1 MSNTLLSSAENPV
14 NIRLHIRRWPLVGTA
29 LGTALGTARGTALG
43 VAALT
48 VLALGVAAFAPAR
61 RVTVDPRLLAGLQW
75 RNVGPFRAGRVAAVA
90 GVAGQPGVYYAGF
103 PAGGVWKTTSAGMT
117 WAPIFDDI
125 KSVSSIGAVEVA
137 PSDPNVVYVGTGDL
151 ITGGVINEGDG
162 VYRSADA
169 GKSWQHVGL
178 VATKQIPSMLV
189 DLKNPNVVLVAA
201 QGDIHQQTEDR
212 GIYRTDDGGKSWTR
226 VMFVDRE
233 TGVQKLARANDA
245 PNTIFAT
252 TVRHYNA
259 PTPATQPAPGSPA
272 ATPAATGSTGTAIYK
287 STDGGLTWNEFNG
300 TGLPRLAGRTSIAVA
315 MGTNAQR
322 VFLVT
327 NNGLYRS
334 DDGGTNWRQMDAADT
349 RIRNGQGGYNCGI
362 AVDPKNPDVVYV
374 LSTSSY
380 KSTDGGNSFTGF
392 KGAPG
397 GDDPQ
402 QIWIDPTNG
411 QRIFLGVDQ
420 GATVTLDGGATWS
433 SWYNQSVEQVYHIA
447 TDNSYPYWIYA
458 TQQDAG
464 AIRTRARGNYGAV
477 TMFDWNSVNGWEWGT
492 IIPDP
497 TNPNVVFASGS
508 GVVKISYPSEQWINV
523 SPALDPAS
531 KTRSTSSAPILFA
544 PWNSKLLI
552 AAMNV
557 VYTTTDAGNS
567 WKKISGE
574 LGIPQGLDSAAAATT
589 TGGRG
594 AIESLAASSVGKG
607 TIWVGTN
614 NGLIHVTRDEGKTWT
629 DVSIA
634 DLPNPRRANISAIEA
649 SHVNAGEAYA
659 AVEYQRLGDFAPYIY
674 RTRDFGKS
682 WTKITDGLPVREPAG
697 SVTRVVRE
705 DPKKAGLLFAGTETG
720 VHVSFDDGDHWQ
732 SLTLN
737 LPNTSYRDLTI
748 KGNDL
753 IAGTYGRG
761 IWVLDDISPLRQ
773 LSPAVSSEPV
783 HLFAP
788 GDAIRTRRNVNYDTP
803 LPPEI
808 PHAKNPPNGAIIYY
822 ALASKPST
830 EITLDVSDSAGKPV
844 RHLSSIALA
853 PVAEAASPPH
863 PNWWLAEPEAL
874 PTNVGLNRT
883 TWDFRHDPPAVNS
896 HSFEISANPGETP
909 PSPEGIL
916 AAPGRYTVTLAV
928 EGKRYT
934 QKLTVQNDPR
944 SPATTAALV
953 AQHALLVGISDG
965 IALAASSAKQV
976 ADLRTALTKA
986 TGANAA
992 AEVKSAISAFSAK
1005 LDSVAGG
1012 GGGGRG
1018 GRGGGAAANPTFNAI
1033 NGALAA
1039 QLTTQDNADQAPT
1052 ASSRAAF
1059 AGSCKELTTVQAL
1072 FTRITTKDLAALNA
1086 ILAKNGGSAINAPTT
1101 GAAPRC

>member
-1 MSNTLLSSAENPV
+1 MNASPLRRRPITRAISHQMT
-14 NIRLHIRRWPLVGTA
+14 RLISGP
-29 LGTALGTARGTALG
+29 
-43 VAALT
+43 
-48 VLALGVAAFAPAR
+48 LALATLGLAAVALLAFAPAR
-61 RVTVDPRLLAGLQW
+61 RVTVEPSMLAGLQW
-75 RNVGPFRAGRVAAVA
+75 RNVGPFRSGRVAAVA

-117 WAPIFDDI
+117 WYPIFDDI
-125 KSVSSIGAVEVA
+125 KTVSSIGAVEVA
-137 PSDPNVVYVGTGDL
+137 PSDPNVVYVGTGDMV
-151 ITGGVINEGDG
+151 TGGVINEGDG

-178 VATKQIPSMLV
+178 TATKQIPSMLV
-189 DLKNPNVVLVAA
+189 DLRNPNVVLVAA
-201 QGDIHQQTEDR
+201 QGDLHQQTEDR

-233 TGVQKLARANDA
+233 TGVQKLARANDV

-259 PTPATQPAPGSPA
+259 PTPATQPAPGAPGAGGPPGGNAGFS
-272 ATPAATGSTGTAIYK
+272 GTAIYK
-287 STDGGLTWNEFNG
+287 STDGGLTWNESKG

-322 VFLVT
+322 IYLVT
-327 NNGLYRS
+327 NTGLYRS
-334 DDGGTNWRQMDAADT
+334 DDGGDSWKQMDAADT
-349 RIRNGQGGYNCGI
+349 RIRNGQGGYNCGV
-362 AVDPKNPDVVYV
+362 AVDPKNPNIVYV

-402 QIWIDPTNG
+402 QIWIDPTDG

-433 SWYNQSVEQVYHIA
+433 SWYNQSVEQVYHISV
-447 TDNSYPYWIYA
+447 DNSYPYWIYA

-497 TNPNVVFASGS
+497 TNPNIVFASGS
-508 GVVKISYPSEQWINV
+508 GIVKITYPSEQWINV
-523 SPALDPAS
+523 SPALDPAV
-531 KTRSTSSAPILFA
+531 KARNTSSAPLTFA
-544 PWNSKLLI
+544 PWNSKMLI
-552 AAMNV
+552 AAMNM
-557 VYTTTDAGNS
+557 VYTTIDGGNS

-574 LGIPQGLDSAAAATT
+574 LGIPKGLDSAAAATT

-594 AIESLAASSVGKG
+594 AIESIAASSVGKG

-614 NGLIHVTRDEGKTWT
+614 NGIIQVTRDEGKTWT

-634 DLPNPRRANISAIEA
+634 DLPNPRRANVSGIEA

-659 AVEYQRLGDFAPYIY
+659 AIEYQRLGDYAPYIY
-674 RTRDFGKS
+674 RTRDFGKT
-682 WTKITDGLPVREPAG
+682 WTKIVDGLRDKEVAG
-697 SVTRVVRE
+697 SVARVVRE
-705 DPKKAGLLFAGTETG
+705 DPKRAGLLFAGTETG
-720 VHVSFDDGDHWQ
+720 VYVSFDDGDHWQ
-732 SLTLN
+732 SLSLN
-737 LPNTSYRDLTI
+737 LPNTSYRDITI

-753 IAGTYGRG
+753 ITGTYGRG

-773 LSPAVSSEPV
+773 MSPAVAGESV

-788 GDAIRTRRNVNYDTP
+788 GEAIRTRRNVNADTP

-808 PHAKNPPNGAIIYY
+808 PHAKNPPNGAILYY
-822 ALASKPST
+822 SLASKPAGEVT
-830 EITLDVSDSAGKPV
+830 IDVSDSAGRPV
-844 RHLSSIALA
+844 RHLSSIAPA
-853 PVAEAASPPH
+853 PVPEAARPPH
-863 PNWWLAEPEAL
+863 PNWWVETPSGI

-883 TWDFRHDPPAVNS
+883 AWDFRHDPPAVNS
-896 HSFEISANPGETP
+896 HSFEINANPGETP
-909 PSPEGIL
+909 ASPEGVL
-916 AAPGRYTVTLAV
+916 APPGTYTITLTV
-928 EGKRYT
+928 DGKKYA
-934 QKLTVQNDPR
+934 QKLVVKNDPR
-944 SPATTAALV
+944 SPVSNAAVV
-953 AQHALLVGISDG
+953 AQHKLLVGINDG
-965 IALAASSAKQV
+965 IALTATSAKQV
-976 ADLRTALTKA
+976 TELRAALTKA
-986 TGANAA
+986 NGANAP
-992 AEVKSAISAFSAK
+992 AEVKSAITAFSAK

-1018 GRGGGAAANPTFNAI
+1018 GRGGGAAANPTLGAI
-1033 NGALAA
+1033 NGALAG
-1039 QLTTQDNADQAPT
+1039 QLTTQEYADLAPT
-1052 ASSRAAF
+1052 TSSVAAF
-1059 AGSCKELTTVQAL
+1059 AASCKDLKTVHTL
-1072 FTRITTKDLAALNA
+1072 WTRIVTKDLPTLNAALT
-1086 ILAKNGGSAINAPTT
+1086 KNGGTAITAPTV
-1101 GAAPRC
+1101 ASPPKC

>member
-1 MSNTLLSSAENPV
+1 VSAHSLP
-14 NIRLHIRRWPLVGTA
+14 RRWPL
-29 LGTALGTARGTALG
+29 
-43 VAALT
+43 AALSIG
-48 VLALGVAAFAPAR
+48 VLGATLLAVAPAR
-61 RVTVDPRLLAGLQW
+61 RETVEPRLLAGLQW
-75 RNVGPFRAGRVAAVA
+75 RNVGPFRSGRVAAVA
-90 GVAGQPGVYYAGF
+90 GVSGQPGVYYAGF

-117 WAPIFDDI
+117 WTPIFDDI

-137 PSDPNVVYVGTGDL
+137 PSDPNVVYVGTGDMV
-151 ITGGVINEGDG
+151 TGGVINEGDG

-178 VATKQIPSMLV
+178 TATKQIPSMLV

-201 QGDIHQQTEDR
+201 QGDIHQQTEER
-212 GIYRTDDGGKSWTR
+212 GIYRTEDGGKSWTR

-233 TGVQKLARANDA
+233 TGIQKLARANDV

-259 PTPATQPAPGSPA
+259 PTPATQPVAPSGAGAAAPA
-272 ATPAATGSTGTAIYK
+272 NAGFSGTAIYK
-287 STDGGLTWNEFNG
+287 STDGGLTWSESKG
-300 TGLPRLAGRTSIAVA
+300 SGLPRLAGRTSIAVA

-327 NNGLYRS
+327 NTGLYRS
-334 DDGGTNWRQMDAADT
+334 DDGGGSWRQMDAADT
-349 RIRNGQGGYNCGI
+349 RIRNGQGGYNCGV
-362 AVDPKNPDVVYV
+362 AVDPKNPDIVYV

-380 KSTDGGNSFTGF
+380 KSTDGGNTFTGF

-402 QIWIDPTNG
+402 QIWIDPTDG

-420 GATVTLDGGATWS
+420 GATISLDGGKTWS
-433 SWYNQSVEQVYHIA
+433 SWYNQSVEQVYHISA
-447 TDNSYPYWIYA
+447 DNSYPYWIYA

-497 TNPNVVFASGS
+497 TNPNIVYASGS
-508 GVVKISYPSEQWINV
+508 GIVKISYPSEQWINV

-531 KTRSTSSAPILFA
+531 RTRSTSSAPITFA

-557 VYTTTDAGNS
+557 VYTTVDGGQS

-574 LGIPQGLDSAAAATT
+574 LGIPKGLDSAAAAAT

-594 AIESLAASSVGKG
+594 AIESISASSVGKG

-634 DLPNPRRANISAIEA
+634 GLPNPRRANVSAIEA
-649 SHVNAGEAYA
+649 SHVNAGEAYV
-659 AVEYQRLGDFAPYIY
+659 AVEYQRLGDYAPYLY

-682 WTKITDGLPVREPAG
+682 WTKITDGLRDKEVAG
-697 SVTRVVRE
+697 SVARVVRE

-720 VHVSFDDGDHWQ
+720 VYVSFDDGDHWQ
-732 SLTLN
+732 SLSLN
-737 LPNTSYRDLTI
+737 LPNTSYRDITI

-773 LSPAVSSEPV
+773 MSPAIAAAPV

-788 GDAIRTRRNVNYDTP
+788 GDAIRTRRNVNADTP

-822 ALASKPST
+822 ALASKPSG
-830 EITLDVSDSAGKPV
+830 EITLDVSDSAGHPV
-844 RHLSSIALA
+844 RHLSSIAPA
-853 PVAEAASPPH
+853 AVPEAARPPH
-863 PNWWLAEPEAL
+863 PNFWVET
-874 PTNVGLNRT
+874 PTGIPTDVGLNRT

-896 HSFEISANPGETP
+896 HSFEIAANPGETP
-909 PSPEGIL
+909 ASPEGIF
-916 AAPGRYTVTLAV
+916 APPGTYTVTLTV
-928 EGKRYT
+928 DGKRYA
-934 QKLTVQNDPR
+934 QKVVVRNDPR
-944 SPATTAALV
+944 SPATPSALR
-953 AQHALLVGISDG
+953 AQHALLVGINDG
-965 IALAASSAKQV
+965 IALTSADVKQITE
-976 ADLRTALTKA
+976 LRGALTKA
-986 TGANAA
+986 NSANAA
-992 AEVKSAISAFSAK
+992 PDVKSAITAFSAK

-1018 GRGGGAAANPTFNAI
+1018 GRGGGAGAAPTFGSI
-1033 NGALAA
+1033 NGALGG
-1039 QLTTQDNADQAPT
+1039 QLTTQEYADLSPT
-1052 ASSRAAF
+1052 ASALAAF
-1059 AGSCKELTTVQAL
+1059 AASCKDLKATHATW
-1072 FTRITTKDLAALNA
+1072 TRIVTKDLPALNA
-1086 ILAKNGGSAINAPTT
+1086 VLTKNGGSAITAPSAP
-1101 GAAPRC
+1101 AAPKC

>member
-1 MSNTLLSSAENPV
+1 MNAHPSS
-14 NIRLHIRRWPLVGTA
+14 RRWPLAAPLGGAAIGLFAVA
-29 LGTALGTARGTALG
+29 L
-43 VAALT
+43 
-48 VLALGVAAFAPAR
+48 LAFSPAR
-61 RVTVDPRLLAGLQW
+61 RVTFEPRLLAGLQW
-75 RNVGPFRAGRVAAVA
+75 RNVGPFRSGRVAAVS

-103 PAGGVWKTTSAGMT
+103 PAGGVWKTTSAGVT
-117 WAPIFDDI
+117 WTPIFDEV

-169 GKSWQHVGL
+169 GKTWQHIGL
-178 VATKQIPSMLV
+178 TATKQIPSMLV
-189 DLKNPNVVLVAA
+189 DLKDPNVVLVAA

-212 GIYRTDDGGKSWTR
+212 GIYRTGDGGRTWTR
-226 VMFVDRE
+226 VLFVDRE
-233 TGVQKLARANDA
+233 TGVQKLARANDV

-252 TVRHYNA
+252 TVRHYNP
-259 PTPATQPAPGSPA
+259 PTPATQPAPGAPA
-272 ATPAATGSTGTAIYK
+272 AANAAANAAPSGTAIYK
-287 STDGGLTWNEFNG
+287 STDGGLTWAESKG

-327 NNGLYRS
+327 NTGLFRS
-334 DDGGTNWRQMDAADT
+334 DDGGGSWRQMDAADT
-349 RIRNGQGGYNCGI
+349 RIRNGQGGYNCGV
-362 AVDPKNPDVVYV
+362 AVDPKNPDIVYV

-380 KSTDGGNSFTGF
+380 KSTDGGNTFTGF

-402 QIWIDPTNG
+402 QIWIDPTDG

-433 SWYNQSVEQVYHIA
+433 SWYNQSVEQVYHIS

-497 TNPNVVFASGS
+497 TNPNIVYASGS
-508 GVVKISYPSEQWINV
+508 GIVKITYPSEQWINV
-523 SPALDPAS
+523 SPALDPAN
-531 KTRSTSSAPILFA
+531 KARSTSSAPLAFA
-544 PWNSKLLI
+544 PWNSKMLI
-552 AAMNV
+552 AAMNA
-557 VYTTTDAGNS
+557 VYTTIDGGYS
-567 WKKISGE
+567 WTKISGE
-574 LGIPQGLDSAAAATT
+574 LGIPKGMDSATAAIT

-594 AIESLAASSVGKG
+594 AIESMSASTVGTG

-614 NGLIHVTRDEGKTWT
+614 NGLIHVTRDGGKSWT

-634 DLPNPRRANISAIEA
+634 DLPNPRRANVSGIEA

-659 AVEYQRLGDFAPYIY
+659 AIEYQRLGDFAPYIY
-674 RTRDFGKS
+674 RTRDFGKT
-682 WTKITDGLPVREPAG
+682 WTRIVDGLPTKEPAG
-697 SVTRVVRE
+697 SVVRVVRE
-705 DPKKAGLLFAGTETG
+705 DPKRAGLLFAGTETG

-732 SLTLN
+732 SLSLN

-773 LSPAVSSEPV
+773 MSPAVASEAV

-788 GDAIRTRRNVNYDTP
+788 AEAIRVRRNVNADTP

-822 ALASKPST
+822 SLASAPFG
-830 EITLDVSDSAGKPV
+830 EITLDVTDAAGKPV
-844 RHLSSIALA
+844 RHLSSVAPA
-853 PVAEAASPPH
+853 PVPEAARPPH
-863 PNWWLAEPEAL
+863 PNFWVATPTGL
-874 PTNVGLNRT
+874 PTNSGLNRAA
-883 TWDFRHDPPAVNS
+883 WDFRHDPPPVNS
-896 HSFEISANPGETP
+896 HSFEISANPRETP
-909 PSPEGIL
+909 ASPEGVL
-916 AAPGRYTVTLAV
+916 APPGRYTVTLTV
-928 EGKRYT
+928 EGKKYAQT
-934 QKLTVQNDPR
+934 LIVKNDPR
-944 SPATTAALV
+944 SPATSAAVV
-953 AQHALLVGISDG
+953 AQHALLVRITDG
-965 IALAASSAKQV
+965 IRSTATSSAQVSELRAALARAG
-976 ADLRTALTKA
+976 
-986 TGANAA
+986 GANAPTDVQA
-992 AEVKSAISAFSAK
+992 AITQFAAK
-1005 LDSVAGG
+1005 LDSVAGA

-1018 GRGGGAAANPTFNAI
+1018 GRGGGAGSPTLGAI
-1033 NGALAA
+1033 NGALAG
-1039 QLTTQDNADQAPT
+1039 QLSTQENADLAPT
-1052 ASSRAAF
+1052 RSSLAAF
-1059 AGSCKELTTVQAL
+1059 AATCKDLTAVHAMW
-1072 FTRITTKDLAALNA
+1072 TRVITKELAALNA
-1086 ILAKNGGSAINAPTT
+1086 VLGKNGGRPITAPTPS
-1101 GAAPRC
+1101 AAPRCS

>member
-1 MSNTLLSSAENPV
+1 V
-14 NIRLHIRRWPLVGTA
+14 NVRLHLRHFPLASAA
-29 LGTALGTARGTALG
+29 LGLAFVG
-43 VAALT
+43 VLSI
-48 VLALGVAAFAPAR
+48 GVAAFAPAR
-61 RVTVDPRLLAGLQW
+61 RLTVDPSLLAGLQW

-137 PSDPNVVYVGTGDL
+137 PSDPNVLYVGTGDL

-178 VATKQIPSMLV
+178 TATKQIPSMLV

-233 TGVQKLARANDA
+233 TGVQKLARANDV

-259 PTPATQPAPGSPA
+259 PTPATQPAPSAPGAGGAGGAGSA
-272 ATPAATGSTGTAIYK
+272 GSNAGPTGTAIYK

-300 TGLPRLAGRTSIAVA
+300 TGLPRLTGRTSIAVA

-322 VFLVT
+322 LFLVT

-433 SWYNQSVEQVYHIA
+433 SWYNQSVEQVYHIS

-477 TMFDWNSVNGWEWGT
+477 TIFDWNSVNGWEWGT

-497 TNPNVVFASGS
+497 TNPNIVFASGS
-508 GVVKISYPSEQWINV
+508 GIVKISYPSEQWINV

-531 KTRSTSSAPILFA
+531 KARSTSSAPIMFA

-557 VYTTTDAGNS
+557 VYTTTDGGNS
-567 WKKISGE
+567 WEKISGE
-574 LGIPQGLDSAAAATT
+574 LGIPKELDSAAAAIT

-594 AIESLAASSVGKG
+594 AIESLSASSVGKG

-614 NGLIHVTRDEGKTWT
+614 NGLIHVTRDEGKSWT

-634 DLPNPRRANISAIEA
+634 DLPNPRRANISGIEA

-674 RTRDFGKS
+674 RTRDFGKT
-682 WTKITDGLPVREPAG
+682 WTKIVDGLPVKEPAG

-761 IWVLDDISPLRQ
+761 IFVLDDISPLRQ

-783 HLFAP
+783 HLFTP
-788 GDAIRTRRNVNYDTP
+788 GDAIRTRRNVNADTP

-822 ALASKPST
+822 ALASKPSG
-830 EITLDVSDSAGKPV
+830 EITLDVSDAAGKPV
-844 RHLSSIALA
+844 RHLSSIAPV
-853 PVAEAASPPH
+853 PVAEAARPPH
-863 PNWWLAEPEAL
+863 PNWWVAEPEGIPA
-874 PTNVGLNRT
+874 NIGLNRA

-896 HSFEISANPGETP
+896 HSFEINANPFETP
-909 PSPEGIL
+909 ASPEGIL
-916 AAPGRYTVTLAV
+916 AAPGRYTLTLTV
-928 EGKRYT
+928 DGKRYT

-944 SPATTAALV
+944 SPASAVAVV
-953 AQHALLVGISDG
+953 AQHALLVGITDG
-965 IALAASSAKQV
+965 IALTASSAKQV
-976 ADLRTALTKA
+976 AELRTALTKA
-986 TGANAA
+986 NGANAA
-992 AEVKSAISAFSAK
+992 AEVKSAITAFSAK
-1005 LDSVAGG
+1005 LDSVASG

-1018 GRGGGAAANPTFNAI
+1018 GRGGGAATNPTFNAI

-1039 QLTTQDNADQAPT
+1039 QLTTQGNADQAPT
-1052 ASSRAAF
+1052 VSSRAAF
-1059 AGSCKELTTVQAL
+1059 AGSCKELTTAQAL
-1072 FTRITTKDLAALNA
+1072 FTRIATKDLATLNA
-1086 ILAKNGGSAINAPTT
+1086 MLTKNGGSAISAPTT